1 MEELLL
7 INLSS
12 RPIKIIFQI
21 ITMKYVIVLLFSY
34 FFLYSITRNIT
45 EPKKFFVARRSSTG
59 PYKMITEGQT
69 LLKEGDLVVRLNR
82 DPASRFIKNFNR
94 HDKSYSHAGIVLFE
108 NGYPYVFHIINGEE
122 NPGERIRKD
131 SLKQFCSPGKNMA
144 YGIFRYEMTPCE
156 IKKLKGTIYKWYAN
170 GIQFDSLFNL
180 NTNSRMYC
188 SEMVSKALSS
198 ATNNRIRIKTT
209 GLTITEA
216 LTFSA
221 YTHLPFS
228 YARRL
233 RAISIDNLYTN
244 SFCRLIKRYNYK
256 MGRD

>member
-1 MEELLL
+1 
-7 INLSS
+7 
-12 RPIKIIFQI
+12 
-21 ITMKYVIVLLFSY
+21 MKYLIVFLFSY
-34 FFLYSITRNIT
+34 CTLYSITRNIAK
-45 EPKKFFVARRSSTG
+45 PKKFLVTQCTSTG

-82 DPASRFIKNFNR
+82 DPVSQFIKNFNS
-94 HDKSYSHAGIVLFE
+94 HDKSYSHSGIVLFE

-131 SLKQFCSPGKNMA
+131 SLKQFCSPAKNMA

-156 IKKLKGTIYKWYAN
+156 IKKLKDTIYKWYAN

-180 NTNSRMYC
+180 NTDSRMYC
-188 SEMVSKALSS
+188 SEMVSKALAS

-209 GLTITEA
+209 GLTISEA

-228 YARRL
+228 YACRL
-233 RAISIDNLYTN
+233 KVISIDDLYTN

-256 MGRD
+256 MAKD